1 MCKLLTG
8 QDPHGHI
15 PSTRRIR
22 INGHGTSIRLEQAF
36 WRAIDGI
43 AAEQGLT
50 VPALLTRLHDEVLD
64 THGEVPNFTSLLR
77 CACLIH
83 LSGET
88 QFGKPQVGKALR

>member
-8 QDPHGHI
+8 QDPDGHI

-50 VPALLTRLHDEVLD
+50 VPALLTRLHDEV
-64 THGEVPNFTSLLR
+64 PNFTSLLR

-83 LSGET
+83 LSGDPSDDP
-88 QFGKPQVGKALR
+88 G

>member
-8 QDPHGHI
+8 QDPDGHI

-64 THGEVPNFTSLLR
+64 THGEVPTFTSLLR
-77 CACLIH
+77 CACLKFIE
-83 LSGET
+83 SPPARRPVAFAAE
-88 QFGKPQVGKALR
+88 